1 MEFLTPLTGAYC
13 AGVLLAGYALRGS
26 TGFGGF
32 AAMPLLAL
40 VVPMKLLVPVWT
52 LLTIASSATIV
63 VRDRAQIQ
71 VRHLLRVIPTSFV
84 GVLIGLYVF
93 SRLDAVLLARGF
105 GAFVLGYGLWSL
117 RGVRAGADAAPPSRA
132 ERWIGDAASVMAGA
146 LGTVFGTMATVF
158 FAVYLDLQRL
168 SRRHFRGTLSAMML
182 AMGLAR
188 VAGYVGVDVLGV
200 EAVLLFGAAFP
211 LTLLGLYLGDR
222 IHMTIS
228 DLAFRRIVCAIL
240 IVSGVLLLLKG

>member
-1 MEFLTPLTGAYC
+1 MEFLTSLTAAYC
-13 AGVLLAGYALRGS
+13 ALVLVAGYALRGS

-63 VRDRAQIQ
+63 LKDREHVQ
-71 VRHLLRVIPTSFV
+71 VHHLLRVIPTSFF
-84 GVLIGLYVF
+84 GVLLGLYIF
-93 SRLDAVLLARGF
+93 SQLDTVMLARGF

-117 RGVRAGADAAPPSRA
+117 RSSRHEAETPSIRMRWAA
-132 ERWIGDAASVMAGA
+132 DAASVMAGA
-146 LGTVFGTMATVF
+146 LGTVFGTMATIF

-188 VAGYVGVDVLGV
+188 GAGYVGVDVLGV
-200 EAVLLFGAAFP
+200 EAVILFGAAFP
-211 LTLLGLYLGDR
+211 LSLLGLYLGDR

-228 DLAFRRIVCAIL
+228 DLAFRRIVCGIL
-240 IVSGVLLLLKG
+240 IVSGALLLLKS

>member
-1 MEFLTPLTGAYC
+1 MEFLNPWVGAYC
-13 AGVLLAGYALRGS
+13 ALVLVAGYALRGS

-63 VRDRAQIQ
+63 LKDRAQVQ
-71 VRHLLRVIPTSFV
+71 VKHLLRVIPTSFV
-84 GVLIGLYVF
+84 GVLLGLYVF
-93 SRLDAVLLARGF
+93 SKLDTVLLARAF
-105 GAFVLGYGLWSL
+105 GAFVLGYGVWSL
-117 RGVRAGADAAPPSRA
+117 RVARGGKEDAAPSRRA
-132 ERWIGDAASVMAGA
+132 RWAGDAAGVMAGA
-146 LGTVFGTMATVF
+146 LGTVFGTMATIF

-188 VAGYVGVDVLGV
+188 GVGYVGVDVLGV
-200 EAVLLFGAAFP
+200 EAVILFAAAFP
-211 LTLLGLYLGDR
+211 LSLLGLYLGDR

-240 IVSGVLLLLKG
+240 IASGVLLLLKS

>member
-1 MEFLTPLTGAYC
+1 MEFLSPLTGAYC
-13 AGVLLAGYALRGS
+13 ALVLVAGYALRGS

-63 VRDRAQIQ
+63 TKDRAQVQ

-84 GVLIGLYVF
+84 GVLLGLYVF
-93 SRLDAVLLARGF
+93 SKLDTVLLARGF

-117 RGVRAGADAAPPSRA
+117 RTAHGGKADAEPSRRA
-132 ERWIGDAASVMAGA
+132 RWAGDAASVMAGA
-146 LGTVFGTMATVF
+146 LGTVFGTMATIF

-188 VAGYVGVDVLGV
+188 GVGYVGVDVLGG
-200 EAVLLFGAAFP
+200 EAVMLFAAAFP
-211 LTLLGLYLGDR
+211 LSLLGLYLGDR
-222 IHMTIS
+222 VYMTIS
-228 DLAFRRIVCAIL
+228 EREFRRIVCAIL
-240 IVSGVLLLLKG
+240 IVSGVLLLLKN

>member
-1 MEFLTPLTGAYC
+1 MGFLTPLTGAYC
-13 AGVLLAGYALRGS
+13 ALVLLAGYALRGS

-52 LLTIASSATIV
+52 LLTIASSATLV
-63 VRDRAQIQ
+63 LKDRGHVQ
-71 VRHLLRVIPTSFV
+71 VHHLLRVIPTSFL
-84 GVLIGLYVF
+84 GVLLGLYIF
-93 SRLDAVLLARGF
+93 SRLDTVMLARGF
-105 GAFVLGYGLWSL
+105 GVFVVGYGLWSL
-117 RGVRAGADAAPPSRA
+117 RGTRADTEPPSSRA
-132 ERWIGDAASVMAGA
+132 RWFGDAASVMAGA
-146 LGTVFGTMATVF
+146 LGTVFGTMATIF

-188 VAGYVGVDVLGV
+188 GAGYVGVDVLGV
-200 EAVLLFGAAFP
+200 EAVILFWAAFP
-211 LTLLGLYLGDR
+211 LSLLGLYLGDR

-228 DLAFRRIVCAIL
+228 DLAFRRIVCGIL
-240 IVSGVLLLLKG
+240 IVSGVLLLLKS

>member
-13 AGVLLAGYALRGS
+13 ALVLVAGYALRGS

-40 VVPMKLLVPVWT
+40 VVPMKLLVPIWT

-63 VRDRAQIQ
+63 IKDRAQVQ
-71 VRHLLRVIPTSFV
+71 RQHLLRVIPGSFL
-84 GVLIGLYVF
+84 GVLLGLFVF
-93 SRLDAVLLARGF
+93 AQLDAVTLARCF
-105 GAFVLGYGLWSL
+105 GAFVLGYGVWSL
-117 RGVRAGADAAPPSRA
+117 RRAGGDAEPAVPRA
-132 ERWIGDAASVMAGA
+132 RWLGDAASVMAGA
-146 LGTVFGTMATVF
+146 LGTVFGTMATIF
-158 FAVYLDLQRL
+158 FAIYLDLQRL

-188 VAGYVGVDVLGV
+188 GAGYVGVDVLGA
-200 EAVLLFGAAFP
+200 EAVLLFAAAFP
-211 LTLLGLYLGDR
+211 LSLLGLYLGDR
-222 IHMTIS
+222 VHMTIS

-240 IVSGVLLLLKG
+240 IVSGVLLLLRG